1 MRKSIDHG
9 LYAISP
15 TIDYKDFYLSYHRRK
30 NPIFI
35 PKDNELPKIKNI
47 SLRTEISVQDSKNE
61 NFLNNIITTNSK
73 FNSIYN
79 KMDNNKTN
87 SLNFSTYSPF
97 IKTEQICYPKI
108 NPIIAQIKNFIS
120 PYKTK
125 IKKKVGKLTITNLD
139 IINMDLKNS
148 LLIYQINEKEKLLE
162 NEITKNFYDSPTKKK
177 IINEIKTIDKNTNK
191 EIDNIMKNSTRE
203 EKAYC
208 LKNFEIQ
215 PKIINLCA
223 EEIFEEFNNKRNIG
237 VNTDLED
244 PFIIKKNKIKNKE
257 QKEKKLNDI
266 FLDFAKNNIRR
277 KIELRNQ
284 YNQELSIEYIE
295 QLILNEIEKIKFIL
309 ALYYYNSSTHV
320 RNSSFNSEVAN
331 SSILLKDINHK
342 NLLDRSFDKFYR
354 LNNYYNYLS
363 IKDNKDRNSHLYKKN
378 KNFFNTIEKSKLS
391 NRYNPDTDYINALK
405 NQLPNNND
413 EEDNKDNKDNNENND
428 NKYKKDNNLSLEQSI
443 KDKTLFLLYHN
454 KRMIPSSKLTKH
466 NSKDLNNYIS
476 INQENFKEKNST
488 LEENQ
493 FQFDKNKLNKEKN
506 KIFLNKIEDED
517 NKKNPIKNNGY
528 KSENDKSESQ
538 INNGKF
544 SVIKQNNNLNK
555 KNKNKDIDS
564 DLKEKYNSQINKKIK
579 EKNEY
584 KEKEEKKENKRD
596 DDDDEEENKG
606 EEDKENEKK
615 KEGKKDKKDKEE
627 NKEKENVYRD
637 NKILNKENN
646 EIINEDDNEYEEN
659 EKYNINNDNN
669 DITNNDSEKIND
681 SEIYEKE
688 IKNEVKESNKS
699 LDIINEKIKSNDIFK
714 EGKEKSI
721 TIQQMQE
728 KNPKK
733 KSNKRTKS
741 SDNQTKKINEQKDQ
755 EQKMGTKTNN
765 QNNNQRPELIESL
778 FYKRNNYL
786 KKKERRNFKRLK
798 TLNIKNIG
806 KKKKINSSK
815 KRRNS
820 FSSRVKSPRS
830 LIKNFEPIRTIRKR
844 RLSEGN
850 INIDQNN
857 SNEVNIIKLQDAD
870 IEKILN
876 YINEEEKKKLTR
888 IEKEKIEKEEED
900 IHSLFKEKKQE
911 NINDD
916 NLTKDDF
923 VQKLKKD
930 DLKMREYIEGIIRS
944 GLTAGNKKL
953 YRQMKNNSILVYK
966 NYNLGQFKFNKN
978 FGIIEDFRF
987 EILRPLSGKE
997 NINEEEDTKDDQDS
1011 PKNRKNK
1018 KEKKIKEI
1026 KNDNEK
1032 EEPKKELIYDN
1043 KYLFTK
1049 KKKKTV
1055 KFMLRKEVEDI
1066 LNGGILSHQQI
1077 QEKPEEKKVEI
1088 KKSRFESPKKVF
1100 IKKKTDR
1107 RKLIKKSKYLQ
1118 ELFDAESLNKVT
1130 EEDLLAKELKM
1141 KELIRE
1147 KNIDNRLNEFIDR
1160 IKTLKNNEINGSD
1173 SLDNIDIYINQ
1184 RLKIDDNEKDK
1195 KEKENRINEF
1205 LDSLNDYRK
1214 MKKQQRRLN
1223 NTILYKEPIMVE
1235 NLMVEN
1241 YEESINNKNMK
1252 NKNIKRKLSL
1262 KDIDNIQNVD
1272 KIFSTKK
1279 NKNNCIENKSYLTE
1293 INYYH

>member
-1 MRKSIDHG
+1 M
-9 LYAISP
+9 
-15 TIDYKDFYLSYHRRK
+15 
-30 NPIFI
+30 
-35 PKDNELPKIKNI
+35 
-47 SLRTEISVQDSKNE
+47 
-61 NFLNNIITTNSK
+61 
-73 FNSIYN
+73 
-79 KMDNNKTN
+79 
-87 SLNFSTYSPF
+87 
-97 IKTEQICYPKI
+97 
-108 NPIIAQIKNFIS
+108 
-120 PYKTK
+120 
-125 IKKKVGKLTITNLD
+125 
-139 IINMDLKNS
+139 
-148 LLIYQINEKEKLLE
+148 
-162 NEITKNFYDSPTKKK
+162 
-177 IINEIKTIDKNTNK
+177 
-191 EIDNIMKNSTRE
+191 
-203 EKAYC
+203 
-208 LKNFEIQ
+208 
-215 PKIINLCA
+215 
-223 EEIFEEFNNKRNIG
+223 
-237 VNTDLED
+237 
-244 PFIIKKNKIKNKE
+244 
-257 QKEKKLNDI
+257 
-266 FLDFAKNNIRR
+266 
-277 KIELRNQ
+277 
-284 YNQELSIEYIE
+284 
-295 QLILNEIEKIKFIL
+295 
-309 ALYYYNSSTHV
+309 
-320 RNSSFNSEVAN
+320 
-331 SSILLKDINHK
+331 
-342 NLLDRSFDKFYR
+342 
-354 LNNYYNYLS
+354 
-363 IKDNKDRNSHLYKKN
+363 
-378 KNFFNTIEKSKLS
+378 
-391 NRYNPDTDYINALK
+391 
-405 NQLPNNND
+405 
-413 EEDNKDNKDNNENND
+413 
-428 NKYKKDNNLSLEQSI
+428 
-443 KDKTLFLLYHN
+443 
-454 KRMIPSSKLTKH
+454 
-466 NSKDLNNYIS
+466 
-476 INQENFKEKNST
+476 
-488 LEENQ
+488 
-493 FQFDKNKLNKEKN
+493 
-506 KIFLNKIEDED
+506 
-517 NKKNPIKNNGY
+517 
-528 KSENDKSESQ
+528 
-538 INNGKF
+538 
-544 SVIKQNNNLNK
+544 
-555 KNKNKDIDS
+555 
-564 DLKEKYNSQINKKIK
+564 
-579 EKNEY
+579 
-584 KEKEEKKENKRD
+584 
-596 DDDDEEENKG
+596 
-606 EEDKENEKK
+606 
-615 KEGKKDKKDKEE
+615 
-627 NKEKENVYRD
+627 
-637 NKILNKENN
+637 
-646 EIINEDDNEYEEN
+646 
-659 EKYNINNDNN
+659 
-669 DITNNDSEKIND
+669 
-681 SEIYEKE
+681 
-688 IKNEVKESNKS
+688 
-699 LDIINEKIKSNDIFK
+699 
-714 EGKEKSI
+714 
-721 TIQQMQE
+721 
-728 KNPKK
+728 
-733 KSNKRTKS
+733 
-741 SDNQTKKINEQKDQ
+741 
-755 EQKMGTKTNN
+755 
-765 QNNNQRPELIESL
+765 
-778 FYKRNNYL
+778 
-786 KKKERRNFKRLK
+786 
-798 TLNIKNIG
+798 
-806 KKKKINSSK
+806 
-815 KRRNS
+815 
-820 FSSRVKSPRS
+820 
-830 LIKNFEPIRTIRKR
+830 
-844 RLSEGN
+844 
-850 INIDQNN
+850 
-857 SNEVNIIKLQDAD
+857 QDAD

-997 NINEEEDTKDDQDS
+997 NINEEEDNKDDQDS
-1011 PKNRKNK
+1011 PKKRKKK
-1018 KEKKIKEI
+1018 KEEKIKEI

-1077 QEKPEEKKVEI
+1077 QGKPEEKKVEI

-1160 IKTLKNNEINGSD
+1160 IKTLKNNEKNGSD